1 MKPGFSKKC
10 GAPAA
15 ERIRIMQKRKRRLG
29 DRYDGRKIRTLP
41 PMDYVAPFIMKTR
54 NDASNLF
61 GGSAEL
67 GRIENYIRGKRK
79 EEGLDGFGFMHVIV
93 AAYVR
98 LISQKPGLNRFI
110 AGQRIYQHED
120 ITLSMMVKKSMEL
133 NAQETAIK
141 VVFQPEDSIYEVYH
155 KMEDAIAVA
164 RQEGDTTILDF
175 VARGL
180 VWMPS
185 VLLRAFISFINLL
198 DYFGMMPKVLHQASC
213 FHCSLFIT
221 NLGSLGIPP
230 VYHHLYNFGTCPAFI
245 AFGAK
250 RTVYETQK
258 DGSVEKH
265 RYIDYKFTSDE
276 RICDGHYFATAFKE
290 FEQLLRHP
298 EVLDKPP
305 ETVVEDID

>member
-1 MKPGFSKKC
+1 
-10 GAPAA
+10 
-15 ERIRIMQKRKRRLG
+15 MQKRKRRLG
-29 DRYDGRKIRTLP
+29 DRYDGRKVRTLP

-67 GRIENYIRGKRK
+67 GRIDNYIREKRK
-79 EEGLDGFGFMHVIV
+79 EEGLDGFGFMHVII
-93 AAYVR
+93 AAYIR
-98 LISQKPGLNRFI
+98 LLSQKPGLNRFI

-133 NAQETAIK
+133 NAQESGIK
-141 VVFQPEDSIYEVYH
+141 VLFQPEDSVYEVYR

-164 RQEGDTTILDF
+164 RRKGDTTALDF
-175 VARGL
+175 AARAL

-185 VLLRAFISFINLL
+185 GLFRLFVSLVILL
-198 DYFGMMPKVLHQASC
+198 DYFGIMPKALHKASP
-213 FHCSLFIT
+213 FHCSIFIT

-230 VYHHLYNFGTCPAFI
+230 IYHHLYNFGTNPMFI

-258 DGSVEKH
+258 DGSVERH
-265 RYIDYKFTSDE
+265 RYVDYKVTSDE
-276 RICDGHYFATAFKE
+276 RICDGHYFAASFKY
-290 FEQLLRHP
+290 FEQILRRP

-305 ETVVEDID
+305 ESVIEDID